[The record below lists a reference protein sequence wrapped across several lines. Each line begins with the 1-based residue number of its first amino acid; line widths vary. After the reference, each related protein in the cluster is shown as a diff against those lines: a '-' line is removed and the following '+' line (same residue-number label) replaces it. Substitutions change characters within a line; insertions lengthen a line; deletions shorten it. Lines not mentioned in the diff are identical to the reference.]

1 MLNFA
6 LKRAINYLLLIA
18 LFLVTFLAI
27 HSMASI
33 VLGLLSDDG
42 FKSFFGSGLIIFTLF
57 ATISLAVLVS
67 IEYRERQEKLSD
79 YYLSTK

>member
-1 MLNFA
+1 
-6 LKRAINYLLLIA
+6 
-18 LFLVTFLAI
+18 
-27 HSMASI
+27 MASI

-42 FKSFFGSGLIIFTLF
+42 FKSFFGSGLVIFTLF